1 MKWDLSG
8 VPVYILGIRTTKN
21 IESFFLPL
29 HSYINTDWLNW
40 RMRMEFVLYHWKE
53 GLAGKDSA
61 LNRNSVLI
69 RKLVGFAEYNG
80 A

>member
-1 MKWDLSG
+1 MKWDLSS
-8 VPVYILGIRTTKN
+8 VHPRNSYNKKYRKL
-21 IESFFLPL
+21 FFLPL

-53 GLAGKDSA
+53 GLAGKDRA